1 MEEFLT
7 LIIFVLPGL
16 VSFNLVK
23 LFGLYPNIK
32 HRNNEVLLISAI
44 MWIPINILVLG
55 LYSLIAYTGKSF
67 EWFSIPYIYNFETL
81 SNLSNYFLFIFYY
94 VLFSIIIAYAL
105 ATKISGSV
113 YKYFLEVI
121 NDQRN
126 NNDKA
131 SLSRDPTVWEN
142 TFTGAGAQII
152 RVTIEAQV
160 YLGELQT
167 VSTKVEEE
175 KDVLLRHT
183 GIWTEIM
190 NEYEVDVDN
199 VYIDTQSNV
208 IIEVFNRG
216 QCIKAQ
222 DLYYDNN
229 KMN

>member
-1 MEEFLT
+1 LDEFLT

-55 LYSLIAYTGKSF
+55 LYSLIAYMVKSF

-81 SNLSNYFLFIFYY
+81 NNLSNNFLFIFYY
-94 VLFSIIIAYAL
+94 VFFSIITAYAL
-105 ATKISGSV
+105 ATRISGRV
-113 YKYFLEVI
+113 YNYLLEII
-121 NDQRN
+121 NKNRN

-142 TFTGAGAQII
+142 AFTGAGAQIV
-152 RVTIEAQV
+152 RVNIEEHFFI
-160 YLGELQT
+160 GELQT

-183 GIWTEIM
+183 DIWTKIM
-190 NEYEVDVDN
+190 NEYEVDVEN
-199 VYIDTQSNV
+199 VYIDTRSNV

-222 DLYYDNN
+222 DLYYDNRIN
-229 KMN
+229 